1 MAFFIY
7 FLKKILYNNIS
18 LSEIDIMTMTFSEI
32 EAFHNYV
39 PSNEDA
45 KIYWH
50 SITEY
55 ITGGCYDLAVIL
67 HKLTGFPIF
76 AEVSE
81 NNGVVHAWVVNNDGQ
96 AIDIYGLHETNW
108 AKTELSSDKPL
119 GKIVPYPVEEQYLK
133 QGYKSEYTDWTIE
146 LIKSNQKHFCLA

>member
-7 FLKKILYNNIS
+7 FFKKILYNNIS

-67 HKLTGFPIF
+67 HKITGYPIY
-76 AEVSE
+76 AEIL
-81 NNGVVHAWVVNNDGQ
+81 NGKEFVHAWVVNPDGK
-96 AIDIYGLHETNW
+96 AIDIW
-108 AKTELSSDKPL
+108 AIGCIFGQILLRKPL
-119 GKIVPYPVEEQYLK
+119 WCSDVSLK
-133 QGYKSEYTDWTIE
+133 
-146 LIKSNQKHFCLA
+146 L